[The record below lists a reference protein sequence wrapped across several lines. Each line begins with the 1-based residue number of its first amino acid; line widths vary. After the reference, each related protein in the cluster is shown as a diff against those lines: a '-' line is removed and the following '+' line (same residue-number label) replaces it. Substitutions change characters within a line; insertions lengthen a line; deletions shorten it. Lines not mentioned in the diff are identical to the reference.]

1 MPVEKG
7 WHFALSGAG
16 RGSGFNH
23 PGIDHF
29 KKESSLWREVK
40 QNVGDNIDETI
51 NSPAKIIYKIQE
63 YDSSLFGLDENFKII
78 LENAYKRF
86 LKLSDKED
94 GKKFYEKALNLIN
107 EDKVSVFKMRDFN
120 TTGLYGNPYSPGS
133 SFYRLLVAE
142 GASSFSGRGGG
153 SHGHGQNAPY
163 ARSNYRSVFYYSYV
177 DNGIEGTNHKD
188 LFAGKSI
195 LNEWKDHDD
204 KRRQSV
210 GYYGNLDSELIEQYQ
225 QVPPLFGTEIPKSLK
240 RTAGQTGTD
249 IYILGSNLG
258 HMWKHSCIV
267 HSLNHFFASIEHGL
281 LEVGIQDGRS
291 IKYINKTNI
300 DGFVEE
306 KNSPVWNYLKALRE
320 PLNGKPFEREIENL
334 GTVKLYIS
342 LHDEGNKKIVL
353 MRRPRMKIKEYDKPT
368 LSNYSGV
375 LIVDDKQGNENMR
388 LLEDPE
394 HRKLERYREV
404 GSFGEDAHIISDLE
418 KFIDDTLND
427 LRSEQATQNFTLPL
441 LGELFP
447 DPQASVNPGDV
458 IGEGEDEENTLQI
471 PEDLNV
477 TVSDKI
483 LLTQRRLSA
492 TLTIGGSSG
501 GGFGG
506 GSGGA
511 GGGSGGGFGGSG
523 GLGEDRGGVISVKD
537 VEVRTHESGVRKG
550 LRRYRAIVRVKDD
563 CEGWIGFKG
572 FGIDNVTE
580 RMNITDFNFDDESGN
595 PDSPDISGNRLHF
608 GKLKKG
614 ERFSFTFTSGL
625 KVKSA
630 IRTEG

>member
-1 MPVEKG
+1 MSVKKG

-51 NSPAKIIYKIQE
+51 NKPARIIYKLQE
-63 YDSSLFGLDENFKII
+63 YDSSLFGLDENFKNT
-78 LENAYKRF
+78 LKNAYKRF
-86 LKLSDKED
+86 LELSDKED
-94 GKKFYEKALNLIN
+94 GKIFYKNALNLIDK
-107 EDKVSVFKMRDFN
+107 DKVTVFKMRDFN
-120 TTGLYGNPYSPGS
+120 TTGLEGNPYSPGS

-142 GASSFSGRGGG
+142 GSSSFSGRGGG

-163 ARSNYRSVFYYSYV
+163 ARSNFRSVFYYSYV
-177 DNGIEGTNHKD
+177 EDEIEGTGHKD
-188 LFAGKSI
+188 LFAGKAI
-195 LNEWKDHDD
+195 LNEWKDNNN

-210 GYYGNLDSELIEQYQ
+210 GYYGNLDEELINLHD
-225 QVPPLFGTEIPKSLK
+225 QVPPLFGTEIPKSLR

-249 IYILGSNLG
+249 ILILSSNIG
-258 HMWKHSCIV
+258 HQWKNSAIIN
-267 HSLNHFFASIEHGL
+267 SLNHFFAAIDRGL
-281 LEVGIQDGRS
+281 LEVGIPDGRS
-291 IKYINKTNI
+291 IKYLNKSNI
-300 DGFVEE
+300 DDYVEE
-306 KNSPVWNYLKALRE
+306 KRSLVWNYLKALRE
-320 PLNGKPFEREIENL
+320 PLNGKPFEREIEHL

-375 LIVDDKQGNENMR
+375 LIVDDEHGNENMR

-394 HRKLERYREV
+394 HRKLERFREV
-404 GSFGEDAHIISDLE
+404 DNFGEDAHIISDLE

-427 LRSEQATQNFTLPL
+427 LRSEQATQHFTLPL

-458 IGEGEDEENTLQI
+458 IGEGEDDEDTLHI
-471 PEDLNV
+471 PEDLDV

-483 LLTQRRLSA
+483 LLTPRRLSA
-492 TLTIGGSSG
+492 TLTIGGSG
-501 GGFGG
+501 GSGFGG
-506 GSGGA
+506 GSDGT

-523 GLGEDRGGVISVKD
+523 GSGGDRGGVISVKD

-625 KVKSA
+625 NVKSA